1 VTHFISRKERNHF
14 PTIDSNTLAMVGRSD
29 IGLRS
34 LQMDVGQ
41 KTLLELR
48 SNNTVVTRSSA
59 FVILSSPLESIKTN
73 FTRARDY

>member
-1 VTHFISRKERNHF
+1 
-14 PTIDSNTLAMVGRSD
+14 MVGRSD